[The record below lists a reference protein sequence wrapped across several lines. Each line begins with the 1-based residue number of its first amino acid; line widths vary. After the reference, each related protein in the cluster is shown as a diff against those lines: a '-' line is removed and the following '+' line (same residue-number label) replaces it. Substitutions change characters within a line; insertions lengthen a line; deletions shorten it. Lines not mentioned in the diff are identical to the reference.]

1 MTKPV
6 YTLQN
11 GAPVT
16 QDEISTTAGRRGPLT
31 FDNIH
36 LFEKLAHFNRERIPE
51 RVVHARGSAAHG
63 TFTLTQSLSDLSI
76 ADFLQQEGQQT
87 PVFLRF
93 STVAGGQDSADY
105 VRDVRGFALRFYTQQ
120 GNYDIVGNNTPVFFI
135 RDPLKFPDFIHSQ
148 KKDPRTNL
156 PNPAHHF
163 EFWAHHP
170 QSLHQVT
177 ILMSDRGIPKSYR
190 HINGYGSHTLS
201 LYNAKGERVWVKW
214 HFKTNQ
220 GIANLSGEEAARQ
233 APFAAQQ
240 DLVNSIDKGDF
251 PSWTVKIQV
260 MTEAE
265 ARQYRIN
272 PFDLTKVWPH
282 QDFPLRTI
290 GTLELNRNVNSYFA
304 ETEQVTFSP
313 ANLVP
318 GTGVSP
324 DKVLQGRLFAYAD
337 AHRYRVGTNHNQL
350 PVNSPRCPVNHFQR
364 DGAMAGMGCPV
375 HQGAGVNFSP
385 NHRSDAPVV
394 APPLAEPPMPLESDA
409 WLGQFDDQDS
419 DNFSQAGDLFRLFD
433 DAHKD
438 RLAANIAGGLSQA
451 SPGIQA
457 LMLAQFEKADP
468 DYRARVEAALAK
480 LA

>member
-87 PVFLRF
+87 QVFLRF
-93 STVAGGQDSADY
+93 STVAGGQDSADH

-190 HINGYGSHTLS
+190 HLNGYGSHTLS

-240 DLVNSIDKGDF
+240 DLVSSIDNGDF
-251 PSWTVKIQV
+251 PSWTVKI
-260 MTEAE
+260 
-265 ARQYRIN
+265 
-272 PFDLTKVWPH
+272 K
-282 QDFPLRTI
+282 
-290 GTLELNRNVNSYFA
+290 
-304 ETEQVTFSP
+304 
-313 ANLVP
+313 
-318 GTGVSP
+318 
-324 DKVLQGRLFAYAD
+324 
-337 AHRYRVGTNHNQL
+337 
-350 PVNSPRCPVNHFQR
+350 
-364 DGAMAGMGCPV
+364 
-375 HQGAGVNFSP
+375 
-385 NHRSDAPVV
+385 
-394 APPLAEPPMPLESDA
+394 
-409 WLGQFDDQDS
+409 
-419 DNFSQAGDLFRLFD
+419 
-433 DAHKD
+433 
-438 RLAANIAGGLSQA
+438 
-451 SPGIQA
+451 
-457 LMLAQFEKADP
+457 
-468 DYRARVEAALAK
+468 
-480 LA
+480 